1 MKNYWLGIFGQ
12 VKALL
17 LRFTRD
23 KASLFFTFLFPLIFL
38 FIFGSIYSNHLISFN
53 VAIINHSNTDFA
65 KEFVKQG
72 KESKESP
79 IKIKDIKDLDEA
91 KEKLKRSEIDG
102 ILELPEDFGKIK
114 NHVPNGTIKVLHT
127 KGSEQTGN
135 ALSGVITQIT
145 NKINKQL
152 GQPEAPLKTETVAIG
167 DQALKAFDYVF
178 TGLLGFALM
187 TMNVFGLSQQIP
199 AEKQKGSYRRLRAA
213 PFTKG
218 QLIFSYSIYYALV
231 SLLSLLVM
239 LIAGSTIF
247 HFNMHGSWLLFA
259 FFTVPS
265 IFLTIGIGLLIG
277 GWSKNEDQ
285 ASLLCNII
293 AFPMMFLSGTF
304 FPTYLFPD
312 FLKNIT
318 KFIPMTPIVDG
329 FRMIMTEN
337 ATLFDIK
344 GQLIALFIFLIA
356 IYVIAIK
363 TFRW

>member
-1 MKNYWLGIFGQ
+1 
-12 VKALL
+12 
-17 LRFTRD
+17 
-23 KASLFFTFLFPLIFL
+23 
-38 FIFGSIYSNHLISFN
+38 
-53 VAIINHSNTDFA
+53 
-65 KEFVKQG
+65 
-72 KESKESP
+72 
-79 IKIKDIKDLDEA
+79 
-91 KEKLKRSEIDG
+91 
-102 ILELPEDFGKIK
+102 
-114 NHVPNGTIKVLHT
+114 
-127 KGSEQTGN
+127 
-135 ALSGVITQIT
+135 
-145 NKINKQL
+145 
-152 GQPEAPLKTETVAIG
+152 
-167 DQALKAFDYVF
+167 
-178 TGLLGFALM
+178 
-187 TMNVFGLSQQIP
+187 
-199 AEKQKGSYRRLRAA
+199 
-213 PFTKG
+213 
-218 QLIFSYSIYYALV
+218 
-231 SLLSLLVM
+231 M

-247 HFNMHGSWLLFA
+247 HFNMHGSCLLFA

-344 GQLIALFIFLIA
+344 GQLIALFTFLIA